1 MKNYYE
7 NEALKYIMYLDATT
21 YMDGLR
27 VNIYLLVNLNGY
39 HKNRLKR

>member
-27 VNIYLLVNLNGY
+27 VNILPTSFFTFC
-39 HKNRLKR
+39 